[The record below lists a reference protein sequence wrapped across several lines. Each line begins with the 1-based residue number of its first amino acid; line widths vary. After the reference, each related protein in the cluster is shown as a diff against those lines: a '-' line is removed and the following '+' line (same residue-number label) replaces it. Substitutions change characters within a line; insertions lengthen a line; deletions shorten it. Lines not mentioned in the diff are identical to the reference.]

1 MTELAAAWID
11 GLLAGTNASS
21 TTSPSSSGATSTSSS
36 PTSSTSSSPAIS
48 QPADPEQLQLLSRQV
63 ELLERLVALQEAT
76 PYGGTETQAGNGNS
90 RFGAEGLQVGR
101 RVVITEPTVARPDF
115 KATAGGIAFAA
126 PSPSPAPPSPA
137 PSNAAYGLGAMAT
150 KLPPA
155 PPELAP
161 CVTKKLW
168 PEEAWRAFRVPIACL
183 LTLTNGEQHKCTASG
198 QAGEW
203 FQIQFGNHAWLAAP
217 ASAVALEEL
226 GG

>member
-1 MTELAAAWID
+1 MGLKTYARNNGTTMTELAAAWID

-115 KATAGGIAFAA
+115 KAAVGEFAFAA
-126 PSPSPAPPSPA
+126 PSPSPAPPS
-137 PSNAAYGLGAMAT
+137 
-150 KLPPA
+150 PA

-203 FQIQFGNHAWLAAP
+203 FQIQFNNHAWLAAP
-217 ASAVALEEL
+217 AMAVVLEE
-226 GG
+226 